1 MKEVTIEDGVY
12 IFKLDKLLNERGI
25 TKTKL
30 VKDTGTDFKVI
41 KWISTGNL
49 IRIDKYLI
57 DWKNDKNRLPLI
69 VKGAR
74 QIGKTESIENFGKNN
89 YENVVVI
96 NFVLQKQYKNIFDD
110 GFDVDTI
117 IRNISLINP
126 NFNFTPGKTLIFF
139 DEIQDCINATTSLKS
154 FNIDG
159 RYDVICSGSLMGIN
173 YQEIESNSVGNKQDY
188 EMNSMDFEEFL
199 WAKGY
204 KETQIEEM
212 YSYMLNCKP
221 LPKVMYSVMLENFK
235 EYMIVGGMPAIVN
248 RFVEQKNYSG
258 ILNMQRQI
266 LLDYEEDITKYAG
279 GLDKG
284 KILNVYRKIPV
295 FLGNE
300 NKKFQIS
307 KIEHNARNREYVG
320 VIDWL
325 SNAGIINISYC
336 MEQPFLPLKG
346 NYNPDNYRLYFKD
359 TGLLVASLDDEAGE
373 DLRVNKN
380 FNTYKGAL
388 YENIIGEMLVKEGYS
403 LYFYKNEKG
412 TIEMDFFIRDKDSL
426 IPIEVKAS
434 DNETLSLNKLI
445 ESDKYK
451 DIKYGIKLCNK
462 NIGFNGKFYTF
473 PYFLT
478 FMLKRFLKEK

>member
-1 MKEVTIEDGVY
+1 MPRLKR
-12 IFKLDKLLNERGI
+12 K
-25 TKTKL
+25 
-30 VKDTGTDFKVI
+30 
-41 KWISTGNL
+41 
-49 IRIDKYLI
+49 IDKYLI
-57 DWKNDKNRLPLI
+57 EWKNDKNRLPLI

-89 YENVVVI
+89 YENVVEI

-126 NFNFTPGKTLIFF
+126 NFNFTTGKTLIFF

-188 EMNSMDFEEFL
+188 EMYSMDFEEFL

-248 RFVEQKNYSG
+248 RFIEQKNYSG

-388 YENIIGEMLVKEGYS
+388 YENIVGEMLVKEGYS